1 MSPLPPA
8 PSPAER
14 ERGGQAKEATPL
26 QEDRLGVGLAPPP
39 GGEGGRDERARI
51 AAYYQQRHEA
61 GLSRRYS
68 LFQPGS
74 LFRVQGFERDVLA
87 ALTRHGYDELSRYRV
102 LDVGCGDGAFL
113 RRLVS
118 WGAEPSKLAGVDLL
132 EDRVANARRTDPCL
146 DVRQADA
153 SSLPFEDASFDLVFQ
168 LTVFSSILDPAM
180 RRAVAVEMVRVLRPG
195 GAVVSYDFRVAR
207 DRQNTRPLRVAELRE
222 LFPDCTVDARR
233 VTLVPPLARV
243 VARWSWLL
251 CELLEAVPLLR
262 THDLVVLCKPEGSRQ
277 T

>member
-1 MSPLPPA
+1 VT
-8 PSPAER
+8 
-14 ERGGQAKEATPL
+14 GT
-26 QEDRLGVGLAPPP
+26 VGSSQGA
-39 GGEGGRDERARI
+39 ERARI
-51 AAYYQQRHEA
+51 EAYYRQRHEA
-61 GLSRRYS
+61 GLARRYS

-74 LFRVQGFERDVLA
+74 LFRTQRFERDTLA
-87 ALTRHGYDELSRYRV
+87 ALRRHGFEELSRYRV

-118 WGAEPSKLAGVDLL
+118 WGAAPSKLAGVDLL
-132 EDRVANARRTDPCL
+132 DERVASARRIDPGL

-153 SSLPFEDASFDLVFQ
+153 STLPFENASFDLVFQ

-180 RRAVAVEMVRVLRPG
+180 RRAVAGEMARVLRPG

-207 DRQNTRPLRVAELRE
+207 DRQNTRPLWIAELRE
-222 LFPDCTVDARR
+222 LFPDWTVDARR

-251 CELLEAVPLLR
+251 CELMEAVPLLR
-262 THDLVVLCKPEGSRQ
+262 THDLVVLRKPEGIRQ